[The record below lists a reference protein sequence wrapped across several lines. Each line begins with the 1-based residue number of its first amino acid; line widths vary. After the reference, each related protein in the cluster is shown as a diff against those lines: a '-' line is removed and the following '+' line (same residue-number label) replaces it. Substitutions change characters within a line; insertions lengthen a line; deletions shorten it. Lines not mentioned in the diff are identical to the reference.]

1 MSRSVLMWAVA
12 AASVLH
18 VCEEYVWPGGFLGFM
33 RQTVQRYAPL
43 IAPAVISSR
52 FALVIN
58 ALFLTLVLVAAIIA
72 PAAPVFTLSVA
83 GLVGLNGLGHVLGSV
98 FLRRYVPGAG
108 TGLLLYLPLCLLA
121 YAAYL
126 GDGVSVAAALLSLA
140 VGAGWNAIPVLA
152 MVARTHWSSRRSPEA
167 LSRL

>member
-18 VCEEYVWPGGFLGFM
+18 VGEEYAWPGGFLGFM
-33 RQTVQRYAPL
+33 RQTVQRYASF
-43 IAPAVISSR
+43 IATDVLTPR

-83 GLVGLNGLGHVLGSV
+83 GLVGLNGLGHVLGSAV
-98 FLRRYVPGAG
+98 LRRYVPGAG
-108 TGLLLYLPLCLLA
+108 TGLVLYLPLCLLA

-126 GDGVSVAAALLSLA
+126 GHGVSVAVALLSLA
-140 VGAGWNAIPVLA
+140 VGAGWNAIPALA
-152 MVARTHWSSRRSPEA
+152 MVARTHWSSRRSSGVMP
-167 LSRL
+167 RF